1 MTRPLPWHSCGN
13 RSQPTATVFALFEP
27 VSRALHLPPV
37 APRVATAGLHK
48 GSIMSCLL
56 WLHAYEPKSVAPG
69 AARAGRITP
78 LQHQPVARALNAL
91 LAALVTHQTQ
101 RLTVALGPEVHVGDG
116 VDEVQAT
123 LRKPLSFRGF
133 RIDLLL
139 RTEGTST
146 RPVARGQKRTQPKG
160 FRQAV
165 SRFEPNTAHLH
176 SRSEAQARVVPW
188 VRRDADS
195 AEARAVHTAV
205 HNLRSRR
212 SNLCSAH

>member
-1 MTRPLPWHSCGN
+1 MTRPLPWRSRGK
-13 RSQPTATVFALFEP
+13 RSQPTATVFAYL
-27 VSRALHLPPV
+27 SRFHGRSICHRLRP
-37 APRVATAGLHK
+37 VATAGLHK
-48 GSIMSCLL
+48 GSILSCLL
-56 WLHAYEPKSVAPG
+56 QLHAYEPRECCTRCRPCRSYRSPTTPTGSACPH
-69 AARAGRITP
+69 AR
-78 LQHQPVARALNAL
+78 